1 MRQAR
6 SGSRARRRV
15 GAIFA
20 IPLGLF
26 LVGLT
31 GLVGALLVD
40 GPADVAFSLA
50 SACGLVAFVVFC
62 RPGRG

>member
-6 SGSRARRRV
+6 SGGRARRRV

-20 IPLGLF
+20 IPLVLF
-26 LVGLT
+26 LLGLT

-50 SACGLVAFVVFC
+50 AACGLVAFAVVR
-62 RPGRG
+62 RPGRR